1 MIDRIVEEAIIGNYT
16 NFAELFK
23 QELNSRLH
31 EAIEDKKQ
39 SVIDSTHNMCE
50 SCEGE
55 EVEEGY
61 YGNPHPKKKMKEEED
76 YDKDDHTMDPKS
88 HVKKDDDGKFAVYHK
103 NGKVVEKFDSEK
115 EANAYAMKN
124 HDDLM
129 KESMDPVGKED
140 GDIDNDGDTDSS
152 DKYLLKRRK
161 AIAKAMKKEGA
172 PKKVKSGG
180 GY

>member
-50 SCEGE
+50 SCEDEDIE
-55 EVEEGY
+55 EA
-61 YGNPHPKKKMKEEED
+61 YGD
-76 YDKDDHTMDPKS
+76 DDHTMDPKS
-88 HVKKDDDGKFAVYHK
+88 HVKKEDDGKFDVYHK
-103 NGKVVEKFDSEK
+103 NGKVIEKFDSEK
-115 EANAYAMKN
+115 EANAYAVKN

-140 GDIDNDGDTDSS
+140 GDVDNDGDTDSS

-161 AIAKAMKKEGA
+161 AIGKAMKKEGA
-172 PKKVKSGG
+172 PKKGKSGG